1 MSKKS
6 FQDYYPDSLSHC
18 YGCGALNEKGLQ
30 IQSYWDGD
38 ESIARFSPKD
48 YHLAF
53 PGYVYGGLIASL
65 IDCHCVG
72 TAAAAAYRHEERA
85 PGTKPSFRYVTASL
99 QVDYIKPT
107 PLGPQI
113 EIRAAV
119 EEIKGKKTII
129 TATVK
134 AGPEISARG
143 RVVAVRIPDHLLPDE

>member
-6 FQDYYPDSLSHC
+6 FQDDYPDSLSHC
-18 YGCGALNEKGLQ
+18 YGCGSLNEKGLQ
-30 IQSYWDGD
+30 IKSFWDGE
-38 ESIARFSPKD
+38 ESIAHFSPQD

-72 TAAAAAYRHEERA
+72 TAAAAAYRDEGRE

-134 AGPEISARG
+134 AGPDISARG